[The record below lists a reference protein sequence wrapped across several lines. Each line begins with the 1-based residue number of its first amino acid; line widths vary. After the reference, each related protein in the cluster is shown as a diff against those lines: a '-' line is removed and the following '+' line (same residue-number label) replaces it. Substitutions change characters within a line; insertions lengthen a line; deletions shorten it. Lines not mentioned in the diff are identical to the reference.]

1 MRSINSQ
8 DMDDMP
14 LLSKLLAQERYI
26 PDIPEYGLY
35 NKAYAYLQKEI
46 TPLLAAS
53 SFPSLGPNIF

>member
-35 NKAYAYLQKEI
+35 NKVESI
-46 TPLLAAS
+46 
-53 SFPSLGPNIF
+53 